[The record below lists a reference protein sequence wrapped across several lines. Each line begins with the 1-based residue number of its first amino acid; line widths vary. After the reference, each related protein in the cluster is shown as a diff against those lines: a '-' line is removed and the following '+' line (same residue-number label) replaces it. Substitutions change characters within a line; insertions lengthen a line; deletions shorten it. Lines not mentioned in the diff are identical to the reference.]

1 MIFQYMTLA
10 GLAFGAFA
18 GLVALFRPAAIANT
32 LRLQA
37 NSDKPGGYAEFRAT
51 FGGVF
56 FMIHMTGLVIVYHL
70 PPHFGV
76 FAVLP
81 IAMAWFGA
89 AFARLASMVL
99 DKTENGVGGINR
111 YWVVLE
117 IAVGLLIMS
126 TLLQLSHVAPD
137 AI

>member
-1 MIFQYMTLA
+1 MIYQYMTLA

-18 GLVALFRPAAIANT
+18 GFIALFRPAAIAGT

-37 NSDKPGGYAEFRAT
+37 VPGKPGGYAEFRAT

-56 FMIHMTGLVIVYHL
+56 FMIHLTAFICVLRL
-70 PPHFGV
+70 PPLIGLFT
-76 FAVLP
+76 VLP

-89 AFARLASMVL
+89 AFARLASMAI
-99 DKTENGVGGINR
+99 DKKENGEGGINR

-117 IAVGLLIMS
+117 LIVGALI
-126 TLLQLSHVAPD
+126 LSQVFRFLGGA
-137 AI
+137 

>member
-32 LRLQA
+32 LKLQA
-37 NSDKPGGYAEFRAT
+37 TPGRPGGYAEFRAT

-56 FMIHMTGLVIVYHL
+56 FMIHITAFVMVLHL
-70 PPHFGV
+70 PPVAGM
-76 FAVLP
+76 FAILP

-89 AFARLASMVL
+89 AFARAASMML
-99 DKTENGVGGINR
+99 DKAQNGEGGINR
-111 YWVVLE
+111 YWVLLE
-117 IAVGLLIMS
+117 LFVGTLILS
-126 TLLQLSHVAPD
+126 TILQLTGGA
-137 AI
+137 

>member
-18 GLVALFRPAAIANT
+18 GFIALFRPAAIANT

-37 NSDKPGGYAEFRAT
+37 NPEKPGGYAEFRAT

-56 FMIHMTGLVIVYHL
+56 FMIHITAFVSVLHL
-70 PPHFGV
+70 PPLLGSFI
-76 FAVLP
+76 VLP

-89 AFARLASMVL
+89 AFARLASMAL
-99 DKTENGVGGINR
+99 DKAQNGEGGINR
-111 YWVVLE
+111 YWVLLE
-117 IAVGLLIMS
+117 LIVGALILS
-126 TLLQLSHVAPD
+126 TLMQ
-137 AI
+137 II

>member
-18 GLVALFRPAAIANT
+18 GFIALFRPAAIANS

-37 NSDKPGGYAEFRAT
+37 NPDKPGGYAEFRAT

-56 FMIHMTGLVIVYHL
+56 FMIHITAFVSVLHL
-70 PPHFGV
+70 PPLLGSFV
-76 FAVLP
+76 VLP

-99 DKTENGVGGINR
+99 DKKQNGEGGINR
-111 YWVVLE
+111 YWVLLE
-117 IAVGLLIMS
+117 LFVGALILS
-126 TLLQLSHVAPD
+126 TLMQV
-137 AI
+137 I

>member
-18 GLVALFRPAAIANT
+18 GFIALFRPAAIANT

-37 NSDKPGGYAEFRAT
+37 NPEKPGGYAEFRAT

-56 FMIHMTGLVIVYHL
+56 FMIHITAFVSVLHL
-70 PPHFGV
+70 PPLLGSFI
-76 FAVLP
+76 VLP

-89 AFARLASMVL
+89 AFARLASMAL
-99 DKTENGVGGINR
+99 DKVQNGEGGINR
-111 YWVVLE
+111 YWVLLE
-117 IAVGLLIMS
+117 LIVGALILS
-126 TLLQLSHVAPD
+126 TLMQ
-137 AI
+137 II

>member
-18 GLVALFRPAAIANT
+18 GFIALFRPAAIANS

-37 NSDKPGGYAEFRAT
+37 NPDRPGGYAEFRAT

-56 FMIHMTGLVIVYHL
+56 FMIHITAFVSVLHL
-70 PPHFGV
+70 PPLLGSFV
-76 FAVLP
+76 VLP

-99 DKTENGVGGINR
+99 DKKQNGEGGINR
-111 YWVVLE
+111 YWVLLE
-117 IAVGLLIMS
+117 LFVGALILS
-126 TLLQLSHVAPD
+126 TLMQV
-137 AI
+137 I

>member
-18 GLVALFRPAAIANT
+18 GFIALFRPAAIANT

-37 NSDKPGGYAEFRAT
+37 NPDKPGGYAEFRAT

-56 FMIHMTGLVIVYHL
+56 FMIHITAFISVLHL
-70 PPHFGV
+70 PPLLGSFV
-76 FAVLP
+76 VLP

-89 AFARLASMVL
+89 AFARLASMIL
-99 DKTENGVGGINR
+99 DKKLNGEGGINR
-111 YWVVLE
+111 YWVLLE
-117 IAVGLLIMS
+117 LFVGALILS
-126 TLLQLSHVAPD
+126 TLMQV
-137 AI
+137 I

>member
-18 GLVALFRPAAIANT
+18 GFIALFRPAAIANT

-37 NSDKPGGYAEFRAT
+37 NPEKPGGYAEFRAT

-56 FMIHMTGLVIVYHL
+56 FMIHITAFVSVLHL
-70 PPHFGV
+70 PPLLGSFI
-76 FAVLP
+76 VLP

-99 DKTENGVGGINR
+99 DKVQNGEGGINR
-111 YWVVLE
+111 YWVLLE
-117 IAVGLLIMS
+117 LIVGALILS
-126 TLLQLSHVAPD
+126 TLMQ
-137 AI
+137 II

>member
-1 MIFQYMTLA
+1 MIFHYMTLA

-18 GLVALFRPAAIANT
+18 GLIALFRPAMIANT

-37 NSDKPGGYAEFRAT
+37 DPAKPGGYAEFRAT

-56 FMIHMTGLVIVYHL
+56 FMIHMTAILSVLHL
-70 PPHFGV
+70 PPTMGIFSV
-76 FAVLP
+76 FP

-99 DKTENGVGGINR
+99 DKPQNGDGGINR
-111 YWVVLE
+111 YWVLLE
-117 IAVGLLIMS
+117 LGVGTLILS
-126 TLLQLSHVAPD
+126 TLMQLL
-137 AI
+137 